1 MKVKI
6 AFALLALC
14 MIISGCGAG
23 KPKCT
28 IEIVTNHSQYIEEE
42 GGVVSGTFSET
53 FTVSEGDVF
62 YESDCGK
69 WVLNPGDGSK
79 YAGVIAEITVI
90 DDKGATV
97 LIYGEETLTLYGRKR
112 NIESQLVIYDGPS
125 YDYVMTVSE
134 CPE

>member
-1 MKVKI
+1 MKIKVMLLLLTVCMF
-6 AFALLALC
+6 FA
-14 MIISGCGAG
+14 GCGFN

-28 IEIVTNHSQYIEEE
+28 VEIVTNHSQYIEEE

-62 YESDCGK
+62 YESNYGK
-69 WVLNPGDGSK
+69 WVLNPEDGSK
-79 YAGVIAEITVI
+79 YAGVIAEITAI

-112 NIESQLVIYDGPS
+112 NIESQMVIYDGPS
-125 YDYVMTVSE
+125 YDYVMAVSE
-134 CPE
+134 CSE